1 MNGDRSRKLG
11 SIYVF
16 LLASVCLIL
25 PVASVKRGDFKTCE
39 QAGFCKRNRERSVRS
54 SSKEYG
60 SGWKSPYLIREQPRW
75 SEDTNTLHA
84 TLLNELYP
92 GIAFGLNVTVLAE
105 SEGTLRIKLDELA
118 GLRQRYNE
126 ADKWTLLSQP
136 KVLDSKHIKLD
147 ITQEQ
152 TSITWSGNLAR
163 EYQFQLQH
171 HPLKISLLRD
181 GQPHIILNERGLFNM
196 EHFRTK
202 SNSDQET
209 LVVQEPSDSQITYN
223 PDELY
228 PGFKETTEDGM
239 WEETFGGRTDQKPK
253 GPESLALDITFPG
266 YSHVFGIPEHASP
279 LSLKTTRGSAE
290 SAPKDAY
297 TDPYRLWNL
306 DVFEYEADS
315 EMALY
320 GAIPMMKAH
329 RAGSTVGVFW
339 LNAAETWVDVEKRET
354 RREVVEAWKAGA
366 SSHKSSTN
374 GEGAETTDE
383 GPTETSTETYWMSE
397 SGVLDLFVFLGPSSA
412 EIFSSFAALVGTT
425 ILPPYFSI
433 AYHQCRWNYVSQD
446 DLLSVVQNFDKFDIP
461 LDVMWLDI
469 EYAEEHKYFI
479 WDKRNFP
486 EPLKMI
492 NELEA
497 TGRKLVTIVDPH
509 IKRTQDLYVYKEA
522 VELNVLSKLP
532 DGSEYEG
539 WCWTGSSSWV
549 DYFDPRSWDWWAGLF
564 KFNKYKEST
573 VNVHNWLGLPIYLLV
588 LPSRFFF
595 LQPSVFNA
603 PEITMP
609 RDNIHHGGWEHRDL
623 HNLNGMA
630 SHNQSARGLR
640 ERTDPPMRGFVLSRS
655 FFAGSQRYG
664 AIWQGDNM
672 GTWQHLAVSIPMLLS
687 NGIAGMAFNGADVG
701 GFFGN
706 PSPELLVRW
715 YQAGAFFPFF
725 RAHAHIDTKRREP
738 YLFDEPMRGQMVDMI
753 KLRYTLLPSWYTLF
767 FENTLTGAPMAV
779 PQYVMFPKDDAGF
792 AVDDQFYLASTGLLV
807 KPITEEGVTSTEV
820 YIADDQVG
828 SSAFPSYLFLDSA
841 CGLTVTFF
849 TLQPYYNYFTSDMF
863 LVDQAKRSPRTFTF
877 PAPLGTVPLFQRG
890 GHIVTR
896 RDLIRRAAPLM
907 WKDPITLVVAL
918 DKDGQ
923 STGTLY
929 LDDGESFNHE
939 RGQFLYKRFSI
950 KKESSGGFVL
960 SSSEAVAPSLK
971 STHEALRST
980 LAQYQPDN
988 NWIKKI
994 GSVKIEKVIILGLP
1008 GQPTCVKVSG
1018 RSDGLAHKYV
1028 AGLASSVKLAK
1039 MTGLGKRASVLEI
1052 KNAAV
1057 KVVDDWSIQIDFKG
1071 SCPVD
1076 QSALPLDPFVSL
1088 QSDQCEPGYF
1098 QCKNSGHLPSC
1109 IRISRVNDGICE
1121 PECCDGS
1128 DEASNV
1134 HADCPNRCEAIGAT
1148 HRKKREKQIRKY
1160 KAGNSERK
1168 NYSYFGLKEKT
1179 RLEDSFGALKL
1190 DISKLEVKERE
1201 AKIEL
1206 DRIEK
1211 ISQTQ
1216 IAKLKDTNLFRKIT
1230 AFQTSIKQL
1239 RSNNDQLQKD
1249 LDQLNNILKDLKAGY
1264 NPNYQ
1269 DMVVKGAVK
1278 GFEEWEAE
1286 KASAQS
1292 AEADTNDMVSVPMI
1306 EDLDGMV
1313 NEDPVD
1319 LITAEQDQLGGG
1331 FERVESITTSFN
1343 LAEYLPESMRAKYAE
1358 LRDKIA
1364 DGLHNIGIL
1373 PRRQTK
1379 NSKDGGS
1386 DDNTPNE
1393 RPDVVKAKTRF
1404 NDAQTALQNSKTQLE
1419 QTHTKLSQDWGA
1431 DWEFK
1436 KLDQSCLELNHAEYI
1451 YEVCLFGD
1459 AYQKS
1464 SNGGRT
1470 SLGRFSHWNKD
1481 APKGSREYYSKQV
1494 YTDGAKCWNGPER
1507 SVHLEIRC
1515 GTKNELYSVMEPEKC
1530 EYLMKMTSPAVCL
1543 DGLDTIDDGKHLDH
1557 WVVLRDEL

>member
-1 MNGDRSRKLG
+1 MIGDRGRKLR
-11 SIYVF
+11 
-16 LLASVCLIL
+16 LANTLVLACVCLL
-25 PVASVKRGDFKTCE
+25 LVVFPVVSVKRGDFKTCD
-39 QAGFCKRNRERSVRS
+39 QAGFCRRNRDRSVRAGS
-54 SSKEYG
+54 AEYG
-60 SGWKSPYLIREQPRW
+60 PGWKSPYLIQEPPRW
-75 SEDTNTLHA
+75 LEDTNTLY
-84 TLLNELYP
+84 TRLVNDIYP
-92 GIAFGLNVTVLAE
+92 GITFGLNVTLVAE
-105 SEGTLRIKLDELA
+105 SEGTLRIKLDELG

-126 ADKWTLLSQP
+126 ADKWTLVSQP
-136 KVLDSKHIKLD
+136 KLLSSKDIKLD
-147 ITQEQ
+147 IGQDQ
-152 TSITWSGNLAR
+152 TTITWPGIRAL
-163 EYQFQLQH
+163 EYQVVLQY

-181 GQPHIILNERGLFNM
+181 GQPHIVLNERGLFNM

-202 SNSDQET
+202 SSPDQSEGL
-209 LVVQEPSDSQITYN
+209 LVQDASN
-223 PDELY
+223 PQVSSNLDVLY
-228 PGFKETTEDGM
+228 PGFKDTTEDDM

-279 LSLKTTRGSAE
+279 LSLKTTRGSPDNAT
-290 SAPKDAY
+290 KDAY

-320 GAIPMMKAH
+320 GAIPLMKAH

-339 LNAAETWVDVEKRET
+339 LNAAETWIDVEKRET
-354 RREVVEAWKAGA
+354 KREIVEAWKTGGA
-366 SSHKSSTN
+366 SSQKGSN
-374 GEGAETTDE
+374 DGGVTDK
-383 GPTETSTETYWMSE
+383 GPTGTSTETYWMSE
-397 SGVLDLFVFLGPSSA
+397 SGILDLFVFLGPSSA
-412 EIFSSFAALVGTT
+412 EIFASFGSLVGTT

-433 AYHQCRWNYVSQD
+433 GYHQCRWNYVSQE
-446 DLLSVVQNFDKFDIP
+446 DLLGVVQNFDKFDIP

-486 EPLKMI
+486 QPLKMI

-522 VELNVLSKLP
+522 VERNVLCKLP

-564 KFNKYKEST
+564 KFDKYKEST
-573 VNVHNWLGLPIYLLV
+573 VNVHNWLDMNE
-588 LPSRFFF
+588 
-595 LQPSVFNA
+595 PSVFNA

-609 RDNIHHGGWEHRDL
+609 RDNVHYGGWEHRDL

-630 SHNQSARGLR
+630 THNQSARGLR

-715 YQAGAFFPFF
+715 YQAAAFFPFF

-738 YLFDEPMRGQMVDMI
+738 YLFDEPFRRHIVDMI

-767 FENTLTGAPMAV
+767 FENTLTGAPMTT
-779 PQYVMFPKDDAGF
+779 PQYVMFPQDEAGF
-792 AVDDQFYLASTGLLV
+792 GVDDQFYLGSAGLLV
-807 KPITEEGVTSTEV
+807 KPITQEGVTSTDI
-820 YIADDQVG
+820 YISDD
-828 SSAFPSYLFLDSA
+828 
-841 CGLTVTFF
+841 
-849 TLQPYYNYFTSDMF
+849 QPYYNYFTSDMF
-863 LVDQAKRSPRTFTF
+863 LIDQGKHSSRKFTF

-918 DKDGQ
+918 DNEGQ
-923 STGTLY
+923 ATGTLY

-950 KKESSGGFVL
+950 KKESSGSFTL
-960 SSSEAVAPSLK
+960 SSSDAVSQALK
-971 STHEALRST
+971 STPSALRSS
-980 LAQYQPDN
+980 LAQYQPQND
-988 NWIKKI
+988 WIKKI
-994 GSVKIEKVIILGLP
+994 SPVKIEKIIILGLP
-1008 GQPTCVKVSG
+1008 GRPTCVKAGG
-1018 RSDGLAHKYV
+1018 RSEGLHYQYA
-1028 AGLASSVKLAK
+1028 AGLASSVKSAK

-1052 KNAAV
+1052 QNAAV
-1057 KVVDDWSIQIDFKG
+1057 AVVDDWSLHVEFKE
-1071 SCPVD
+1071 SCPAD
-1076 QSALPLDPFVSL
+1076 QSAVPLDPFVSL
-1088 QSDQCEPGYF
+1088 QSEQCEPGYF
-1098 QCKNSGHLPSC
+1098 QCKNVGHIPSC

-1128 DEASNV
+1128 DEASNSHV
-1134 HADCPNRCEAIGAT
+1134 ECPNQCEAIGAA
-1148 HRKKREKQIRKY
+1148 HRKKREKQLRKF
-1160 KAGNSERK
+1160 KAGNSERN
-1168 NYSYFGLKEKT
+1168 NYSLYGLKEKA
-1179 RLEDSFGALKL
+1179 RMEGSISALQQEINSL
-1190 DISKLEVKERE
+1190 QAKEHE
-1201 AKIEL
+1201 AKAEL
-1206 DRIEK
+1206 DRVEK
-1211 ISQTQ
+1211 ISQAH
-1216 IAKLKDTNLFRKIT
+1216 IAQVKETNLFRRISK
-1230 AFQTSIKQL
+1230 FQSSIKQL
-1239 RSNNDQLQKD
+1239 RSQNEQLQKD

-1278 GFEEWEAE
+1278 GFEEWEAD
-1286 KASAQS
+1286 KASQAQ
-1292 AEADTNDMVSVPMI
+1292 EAGADEVVSIPVN
-1306 EDLDGMV
+1306 EELDGMV

-1319 LITAEQDQLGGG
+1319 LITAEQETLGGG
-1331 FERVESITTSFN
+1331 SERAGSTAAGFN
-1343 LAEYLPESMRAKYAE
+1343 LAAYLPASLGKALHALGVLPASPTERGTGDTSAESA
-1358 LRDKIA
+1358 
-1364 DGLHNIGIL
+1364 
-1373 PRRQTK
+1373 
-1379 NSKDGGS
+1379 
-1386 DDNTPNE
+1386 E
-1393 RPDVVKAKTRF
+1393 RPDVVQARTRLH
-1404 NDAQTALQNSKTQLE
+1404 DAQNALQTSQAQLDE
-1419 QTHTKLSQDWGA
+1419 TRTKLAQDWGPQ
-1431 DWEFK
+1431 WEFK

-1451 YEVCLFGD
+1451 YEVCLFGE
-1459 AYQKS
+1459 AFQKT
-1464 SNGGRT
+1464 SNGART

-1481 APKGSREYYSKQV
+1481 APHGSPEYYSKQV

-1507 SVHLEIRC
+1507 SLHLEIRC
-1515 GTKNELYSVMEPEKC
+1515 GTKNQLYSVMEPEKC
-1530 EYLMKMTSPAVCL
+1530 EYLMRMSSPAMCL
-1543 DGLDTIDDGKHLDH
+1543 DGLDSSDQGTHLDH
-1557 WVVLRDEL
+1557 WVVRDEL

>member
-181 GQPHIILNERGLFNM
+181 GQPHIILNERGLFIWN
-196 EHFRTK
+196 T
-202 SNSDQET
+202 S
-209 LVVQEPSDSQITYN
+209 EPSDSQITYN

-329 RAGSTVGVFW
+329 RAGSTVAG
-339 LNAAETWVDVEKRET
+339 DSKRSC
-354 RREVVEAWKAGA
+354 RSWKAGA

-573 VNVHNWLGLPIYLLV
+573 VNVHNWLDMNE
-588 LPSRFFF
+588 
-595 LQPSVFNA
+595 PSVFNA

-701 GFFGN
+701 G
-706 PSPELLVRW
+706 SL
-715 YQAGAFFPFF
+715 
-725 RAHAHIDTKRREP
+725 RREP

-820 YIADDQVG
+820 YIADD
-828 SSAFPSYLFLDSA
+828 
-841 CGLTVTFF
+841 
-849 TLQPYYNYFTSDMF
+849 QPYYNYFTSDMF

-1179 RLEDSFGALKL
+1179 RLEDSIGALKL

-1216 IAKLKDTNLFRKIT
+1216 IAKLKDTNL
-1230 AFQTSIKQL
+1230 
-1239 RSNNDQLQKD
+1239 SNNDQLQKD

-1331 FERVESITTSFN
+1331 FERVKLIIGGLGDSQSGGIFTRVNESEIRGTPGQDCRRLTQYRYPPSS
-1343 LAEYLPESMRAKYAE
+1343 PDQE
-1358 LRDKIA
+1358 L
-1364 DGLHNIGIL
+1364 
-1373 PRRQTK
+1373 Q
-1379 NSKDGGS
+1379 DGGS

-1436 KLDQSCLELNHAEYI
+1436 KLDQSCLELNHA
-1451 YEVCLFGD
+1451 D
-1459 AYQKS
+1459 
-1464 SNGGRT
+1464 NGGRT